1 MKKFKVLI
9 EDVEEISNIA
19 QLLFHRTKEEIIN
32 YLSDEFSSTF
42 DSEDEALTFI
52 KRFFD
57 DIDEDFYKEL
67 WLPFIVVIK
76 ENNIINIEQYNYNL
90 ELVDEVF

>member
-9 EDVEEISNIA
+9 EDVEEIGSIA

-42 DSEDEALTFI
+42 DSEEEALAFI